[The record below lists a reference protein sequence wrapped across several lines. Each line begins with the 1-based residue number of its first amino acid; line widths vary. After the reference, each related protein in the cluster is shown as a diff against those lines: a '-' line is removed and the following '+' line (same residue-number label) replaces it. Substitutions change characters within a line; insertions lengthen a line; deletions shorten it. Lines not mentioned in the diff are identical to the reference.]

1 MCDTHAPAAP
11 NHHADHPGFS
21 GVTGA
26 LTGLAFAFGRGRAA
40 NRIADLAEVSPGDR
54 VVDIGCGP
62 GNAVKAA
69 ARRGAFAVGVDPAP
83 VMLRLA
89 RLLVRERNVAWHQG
103 TAEALPLPDEGATVV
118 WSVATIHHWQDV
130 DQGLR
135 EVHRVLEPGGRFLGV
150 ERRSAPGATGIA
162 SHGWTD
168 EQAEAF
174 AEACR
179 ATGFVDVTVESQQGD
194 RGRELVV
201 RATRQPSSSA

>member
-1 MCDTHAPAAP
+1 MCETHAPAAP

-26 LTGLAFAFGRGRAA
+26 LIGLGFAFGRGRAA
-40 NRIADLAEVSPGDR
+40 NRIADLAQVSPGDR

-89 RLLVRERNVAWHQG
+89 RLLVREPNVAWHQG
-103 TAEALPLPDEGATVV
+103 AAEALPLPDEGATVV
-118 WSVATIHHWQDV
+118 WSVATIHHWHDI

-135 EVHRVLEPGGRFLGV
+135 EVRRVLEPGGRFVGV

-162 SHGWTD
+162 SHGWTE

-179 ATGFVDVTVESQQGD
+179 ATGFVDVTVEEQDGD

-201 RATRQPSSSA
+201 RAVRGSR